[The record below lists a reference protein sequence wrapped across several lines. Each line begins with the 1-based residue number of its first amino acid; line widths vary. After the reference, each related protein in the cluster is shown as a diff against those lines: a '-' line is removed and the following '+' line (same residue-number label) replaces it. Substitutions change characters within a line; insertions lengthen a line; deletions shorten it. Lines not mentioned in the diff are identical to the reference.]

1 MDDIKEFTQKNA
13 NALRKVIGDKL
24 TCPMC
29 GHKDFIVL
37 GGYIREDIQTRFD
50 SWVMGSKTALN
61 MAVVVCQHCG
71 FVSHHETTVLQKAID
86 TEVKDGT
93 K

>member
-37 GGYIREDIQTRFD
+37 GGGISEKIY
-50 SWVMGSKTALN
+50 KLALI
-61 MAVVVCQHCG
+61 VG
-71 FVSHHETTVLQKAID
+71 
-86 TEVKDGT
+86 
-93 K
+93 